1 MAKNEE
7 KTKIFLFF
15 FFLLDELSKFIILN
29 GFFWKKIINAFSYKR
44 NFANI
49 FHPKNKNFSKLSV
62 NVILLF
68 LFLKKKKKIK

>member
-7 KTKIFLFF
+7 KTKIFCFFF

-68 LFLKKKKKIK
+68 LFFK